1 MRSVIA
7 NALRFMGA
15 TRSDPRPAA
24 VGAAAA
30 AATDPFG
37 NSVREDQATRI

>member
-15 TRSDPRPAA
+15 KTEVLVAA
-24 VGAAAA
+24 PDITTTVAAAEPA
-30 AATDPFG
+30 P
-37 NSVREDQATRI
+37 QA